1 MIRVVSIPMW
11 LFADL
16 VERPDA
22 LDRKET
28 AGLFEPMLL
37 IQELGAMLELRPDEH
52 HEHKVDFN

>member
-1 MIRVVSIPMW
+1 VIRVISIPMW

-22 LDRKET
+22 FDEKET
-28 AGLFEPMLL
+28 AGLFAPTLL
-37 IQELGAMLELRPDEH
+37 IQELGATLELRPDEH

>member
-1 MIRVVSIPMW
+1 MW

-22 LDRKET
+22 FDEKET
-28 AGLFEPMLL
+28 AGLFAPTLL
-37 IQELGAMLELRPDEH
+37 IQELGATLELRPDEH